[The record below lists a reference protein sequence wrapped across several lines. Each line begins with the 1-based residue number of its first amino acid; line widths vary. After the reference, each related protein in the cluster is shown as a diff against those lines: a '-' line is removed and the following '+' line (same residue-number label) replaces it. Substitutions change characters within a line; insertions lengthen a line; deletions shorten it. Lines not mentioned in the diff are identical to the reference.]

1 LLTGEEQFVI
11 IKLISGEQIMA
22 ILEYEHDDTV
32 ELIYPM
38 LMRMFPVVSAGKAH
52 EHLTATPYSQFAE
65 NAHISVNK
73 RNIIFMKNLHHVL
86 IPHFEK
92 LVAENEQTV
101 LFKKDADNNVRKL
114 EEDWDDVPEDV
125 EFLRRIREEAQSMT
139 TEELEKK
146 IAMLESLYQGQDE
159 IDIEDVKS
167 IVLDGN
173 DTVH

>member
-1 LLTGEEQFVI
+1 LLNGDEHFVI

-32 ELIYPM
+32 ELVYPM
-38 LMRMFPVVSAGKAH
+38 LMRMFPVVTAGKAH

-65 NAHISVNK
+65 NAHISVHK

-86 IPHFEK
+86 IPHFER

-101 LFKKDADNNVRKL
+101 LLKKDAQV
-114 EEDWDDVPEDV
+114 EEDWTDTPEDI
-125 EFLRRIREEAQSMT
+125 EFLRKIKEEAQSMT

-146 IAMLESLYQGQDE
+146 IAMLESLYKDE
-159 IDIEDVKS
+159 EEISVEDVKS
-167 IVLDGN
+167 IILDGN
-173 DTVH
+173 DTIH

>member
-1 LLTGEEQFVI
+1 MLNGDEHFVI
-11 IKLISGEQIMA
+11 VKLVSGEQIMA

-32 ELIYPM
+32 ELVYPM
-38 LMRMFPVVSAGKAH
+38 LMRMFPVVTAGKAH

-65 NAHISVNK
+65 NAHISVHK

-86 IPHFEK
+86 IPHFER

-101 LFKKDADNNVRKL
+101 LLKKDAGKL
-114 EEDWDDVPEDV
+114 EQDWEDKPEDV
-125 EFLRRIREEAQSMT
+125 EFLRQIREQAQSMT

-146 IAMLESLYQGQDE
+146 IAMLESLYNGQDE

-167 IVLDGN
+167 IVIDGN
-173 DTVH
+173 DTIH